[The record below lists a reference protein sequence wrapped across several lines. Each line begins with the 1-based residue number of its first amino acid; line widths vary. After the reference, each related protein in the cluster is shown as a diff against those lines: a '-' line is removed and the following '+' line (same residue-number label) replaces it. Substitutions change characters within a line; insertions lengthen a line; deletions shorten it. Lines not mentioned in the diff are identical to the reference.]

1 MKQQELTLYQV
12 IAILSQIEN
21 KDKVFRRVGDNK
33 FKIFK
38 NSYGNLMYKI
48 ENSTNDSIRPLPIFN
63 YMQDKWVVIDG

>member
-21 KDKVFRRVGDNK
+21 KDKIFSRVGDED

-38 NSYGNLMYKI
+38 SSYGNLIYKI
-48 ENSTNDSIRPLPIFN
+48 DNSTNDSIRPLPIFN
-63 YMQDKWVVIDG
+63 YMQDKWVIINE

>member
-21 KDKVFRRVGDNK
+21 KDKVFSRVGDNK

-38 NSYGNLMYKI
+38 GSYGDLMYKI

-63 YMQDKWVVIDG
+63 YMQDKLVMINE